1 MSATDMEKSSLEC
14 EPKVPHLN
22 TNGTSSEKNSVENDV
37 ATEESSDN
45 TFPEGGAR
53 AWGVAAGCSFVLFAT
68 FGYVN
73 AFG

>member
-1 MSATDMEKSSLEC
+1 MSATDMEKSSLES
-14 EPKVPHLN
+14 EPKIPHLDAD
-22 TNGTSSEKNSVENDV
+22 GTPREKKSVENDV
-37 ATEESSDN
+37 ATEESSEN
-45 TFPEGGAR
+45 AFPEGGAR